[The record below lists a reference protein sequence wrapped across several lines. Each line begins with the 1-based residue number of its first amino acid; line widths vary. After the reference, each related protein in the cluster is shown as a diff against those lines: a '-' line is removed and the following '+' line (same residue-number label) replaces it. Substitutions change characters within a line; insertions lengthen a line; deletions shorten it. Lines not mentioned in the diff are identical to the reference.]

1 MRYQHP
7 AQRALEDT
15 ENELQQALR
24 GRARAERKLKEIE
37 ARLAT
42 ETNRADAN
50 LGSAHDM
57 HFRYLEA
64 QALLRDLR
72 SVLVAFPENPE
83 AVAMVAQINSAL

>member
-1 MRYQHP
+1 MP
-7 AQRALEDT
+7 T
-15 ENELQQALR
+15 STPELQAALR

-37 ARLAT
+37 TRLAS
-42 ETNRADAN
+42 ETARADAN

-83 AVAMVAQINSAL
+83 ARAMIAQINSTL